1 VPIACYDTAM
11 SPKYTWMNGRLV
23 PWADSHLHVGTE
35 AVLRGASVF
44 EGIRAYSSADGDLL
58 LFRFS
63 DHIRRLIDSSMR
75 FFQMRLSYEEAD
87 YAAGIAALLRANEV
101 TSDAHIRVVAYF
113 DELRLGKELEADA
126 GAFILAHEQ
135 LKPAPPTTR
144 ATLSAWRRSSDLAIP
159 PRIKASGNYL
169 NTRIA
174 ATDAY
179 RKGYDS
185 AIFLNERGKVAEG
198 QAMNLF
204 LVRRGELVTPR
215 VTDGI
220 LEGVTRATV
229 IELGRAAGIPVVERE
244 VDPSELYIAEELFLC
259 GTAYEVAPVVGLDG
273 YVIGDGQPGPITTA
287 IQQTYMRTA
296 RGEAPAPDGWCTSVR
311 AILDR
316 TGAAAHDGAPAA
328 AHGAH

>member
-1 VPIACYDTAM
+1 MP
-11 SPKYTWMNGRLV
+11 PKYTWMNGRLV

-44 EGIRAYSSADGDLL
+44 EGIRAYSAADGDLL
-58 LFRFS
+58 LFRLS

-75 FFQMRLSYEEAD
+75 FFQMRLPYDEAD
-87 YAAGIAALLRANEV
+87 YAAGIAQLLQANEV
-101 TSDAHIRVVAYF
+101 ASDAHIRVVAYF
-113 DELRLGKELEADA
+113 DELRLGKELEAAA

-159 PRIKASGNYL
+159 PRVKASGNYL

-185 AIFLNERGKVAEG
+185 AIFLNDHGKVAEG

-204 LVRRGELVTPR
+204 LVRNGTLITPR

-220 LEGVTRATV
+220 LEGITRTTV
-229 IELGRAAGIPVVERE
+229 MELGRAADITVVERE
-244 VDPSELYIAEELFLC
+244 VDPSELYIADELFFC
-259 GTAYEVAPVVGLDG
+259 GTAYEIAPIVELDG
-273 YVIGDGQPGPITTA
+273 YVLGDGRPGPITTA
-287 IQQTYMRTA
+287 VQQAYLRAA
-296 RGEAPAPDGWCTSVR
+296 RGEAPAPAPAGWCTSVR
-311 AILDR
+311 DILAGVTADN
-316 TGAAAHDGAPAA
+316 TDAQPV
-328 AHGAH
+328 AHGAS

>member
-1 VPIACYDTAM
+1 M
-11 SPKYTWMNGRLV
+11 SPKYSWMNGHLV
-23 PWADSHLHVGTE
+23 PWADSRIHVGTE

-44 EGIRAYSSADGDLL
+44 EGIRAYHTADDDLL
-58 LFRFS
+58 LFRLS

-75 FFQMRLSYEEAD
+75 FFQMRLPYEEAD
-87 YAAGIAALLRANEV
+87 YAAAIAALLQANGV

-113 DELRLGKELEADA
+113 DELRLGKELDADA

-159 PRIKASGNYL
+159 PRVKASGNYL

-179 RKGYDS
+179 RKGFDS
-185 AIFLNERGKVAEG
+185 AIFLNDRGKVAEG

-215 VTDGI
+215 ITDGV
-220 LEGVTRATV
+220 LEGITRATV
-229 IELGRAAGIPVVERE
+229 IELGHAAGLPVVERE
-244 VDPSELYIAEELFLC
+244 VDPSELYVADELFLC
-259 GTAYEVAPVVGLDG
+259 GTAYEIAPVVELDG
-273 YVIGDGQPGPITTA
+273 FVIGDGRSGPITST
-287 IQQTYMRTA
+287 IQQTYMSMA
-296 RGEAPAPDGWCTSVR
+296 RGETQAPEGWCTSVR
-311 AILDR
+311 AIVGD
-316 TGAAAHDGAPAA
+316 AAADARDEAPMAA
-328 AHGAH
+328 QGAH

>member
-1 VPIACYDTAM
+1 MP
-11 SPKYTWMNGRLV
+11 PKYTWMNGRLV

-44 EGIRAYSSADGDLL
+44 EGIRAYRAADGDLL
-58 LFRFS
+58 VFRLS

-87 YAAGIAALLRANEV
+87 YAAGIAALLQANEV
-101 TSDAHIRVVAYF
+101 ASDAHIRVVAYF
-113 DELRLGKELEADA
+113 DELRLGKELEAVA

-135 LKPAPPTTR
+135 VKPAPPTTR

-179 RKGYDS
+179 RKGFDS
-185 AIFLNERGKVAEG
+185 AIFLNDRGKVSEG

-204 LVRRGELVTPR
+204 LVRKGTLITPR

-220 LEGVTRATV
+220 LEGITRTTV

-244 VDPSELYIAEELFLC
+244 VDPSELYIAEELFFC
-259 GTAYEVAPVVGLDG
+259 GTAYEVAPIVELDG
-273 YVIGDGQPGPITTA
+273 YVIGDGRPGPMTTA
-287 IQQTYMRTA
+287 IQQTYLRMA

-311 AILDR
+311 GILDR
-316 TGAAAHDGAPAA
+316 AAADARDGAPVAA
-328 AHGAH
+328 RGAQ